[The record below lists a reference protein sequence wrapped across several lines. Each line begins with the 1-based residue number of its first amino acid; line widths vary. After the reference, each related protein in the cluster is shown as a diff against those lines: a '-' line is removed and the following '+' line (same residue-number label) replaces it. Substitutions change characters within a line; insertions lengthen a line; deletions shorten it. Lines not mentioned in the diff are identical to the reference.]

1 MTTKTAT
8 KLSSTPMPIYNT
20 LPIENI
26 EIDYLE
32 SLISERMN
40 LLDFIDQKIQ
50 IQTNVNQDY
59 TSLTIKQK
67 INSLKSISW
76 ESEEGIRNDNIS
88 FFLIGMAFCKN
99 EATRLWLSNLEA
111 KLYIKKLEES
121 KIPKDLVFE
130 SMNIPLIE
138 LTNVNPELIDKI
150 QFKKQQKDR
159 TSSDKIYRIPFEYV
173 FNLIPTMNYF
183 IHKGFVYLH
192 DADRMSI
199 IETVFKEN
207 TLRKYTN
214 LSKSIDNILE
224 DKRIHSL
231 LKNLEATREMNKLL
245 DNKNKKELKSLCS
258 LNDIE
263 DHAEQHF
270 PLCMQVLHRY
280 LSKESHLK
288 HNGRLQYGLF
298 LKGIGLSFDESLA
311 FWKKKFSAKTTLD
324 KFEKEYAYNIRHNYG
339 LEGKR
344 ANYPPWSCSKIQSL
358 QPPNST
364 EMHGCPYK
372 IFSEDKLRGLLY
384 DMKLKEIDVLKILD
398 KKKTHE
404 YSICCIRQYEAKF
417 PELTFEKVGIHPNYY
432 YESATKNLKSQNQVN
447 KASNNKP
454 KAKIQYEDFDVPE
467 DLMNN

>member
-1 MTTKTAT
+1 MTAKTT
-8 KLSSTPMPIYNT
+8 SPMPIYNS
-20 LPIENI
+20 LPFENI
-26 EIDYLE
+26 QIDQLE
-32 SLISERMN
+32 NLLSERMN

-50 IQTNVNQDY
+50 TQTASNQDQ
-59 TSLTIKQK
+59 TSLSIKNK
-67 INSLKSISW
+67 IINQQTLAW
-76 ESEEGIRNDNIS
+76 DNEEGLKNDNIS
-88 FFLIGMAFCKN
+88 FFLIGMAFCKQ
-99 EATRLWLSNLEA
+99 EATRIWLANLEA

-121 KIPKDLVFE
+121 KISKDLVFE

-138 LTNVNPELIDKI
+138 VRDVDTNLIDKI
-150 QFKKQQKDR
+150 QFKKNQKER
-159 TSSDKIYRIPFEYV
+159 SVINKIYRIPFEYV

-199 IETVFKEN
+199 IETVFREN
-207 TLRKYTN
+207 TLRKYNN

-224 DKRIHSL
+224 DKRIHAL

-270 PLCMQVLHRY
+270 PLCMQVLHRF

-344 ANYPPWSCSKIQSL
+344 ANYPPWSCSKIQNL
-358 QPPNST
+358 PLPNST

-372 IFSEDKLRGLLY
+372 VFSEDKLKALLY

-398 KKKTHE
+398 KKKTNE
-404 YSICCIRQYEAKF
+404 FSICCIRQYEAKY
-417 PELTFEKVGIHPNYY
+417 PEQTFEKVGIHPNYY
-432 YESATKNLKSQNQVN
+432 YESATKNLKT
-447 KASNNKP
+447 NKP
-454 KAKIQYEDFDVPE
+454 SNMKQKVKPQYEDFEVPDE
-467 DLMNN
+467 LMNN